1 MAIVINDKN
10 IQSINTLTS
19 LCPETFPYVPL
30 RIYKDDDGQCYATIQ
45 TSDINQSVVFSGKV
59 KFENDISALK
69 PGDEAIIRLPLSKQI
84 TGILFNSAFDTLEI
98 NKTKIVAKGSNKRIT
113 ISLYDTPGETPKSK
127 IPYVNTE
134 LLEMSLSKR
143 GISKIPMTQMMLNPD
158 KIKEMMECMSILMNP
173 ENIIF
178 SSTGE
183 DIVITCEDVAR
194 NSIEYK
200 MNEPSNEIFSSK
212 FVIAADKIPMS
223 IVKVMQKLSRYK
235 DFNVDMLLCEL
246 MAAFTISNDNVVA
259 TIGIPAAQ

>member
-1 MAIVINDKN
+1 
-10 IQSINTLTS
+10 
-19 LCPETFPYVPL
+19 
-30 RIYKDDDGQCYATIQ
+30 
-45 TSDINQSVVFSGKV
+45 
-59 KFENDISALK
+59 
-69 PGDEAIIRLPLSKQI
+69 
-84 TGILFNSAFDTLEI
+84 
-98 NKTKIVAKGSNKRIT
+98 
-113 ISLYDTPGETPKSK
+113 
-127 IPYVNTE
+127 
-134 LLEMSLSKR
+134 
-143 GISKIPMTQMMLNPD
+143 
-158 KIKEMMECMSILMNP
+158 MNP